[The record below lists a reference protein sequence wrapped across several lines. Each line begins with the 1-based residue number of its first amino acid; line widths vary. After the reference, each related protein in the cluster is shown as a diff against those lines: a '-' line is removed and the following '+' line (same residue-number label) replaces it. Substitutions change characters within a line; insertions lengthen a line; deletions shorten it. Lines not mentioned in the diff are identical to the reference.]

1 MGRTP
6 TRCRRG
12 CRGCGGGCRTGSSSS
27 PGAGTG
33 SWWTRTTWTCTGSS
47 GRLGK
52 GGGCSG
58 LGRRMVQRTC
68 CGKRW
73 GRGGGRRWWI
83 CWMLRRN
90 WRRRA
95 RSRRG
100 SRRPPGRAGSARP
113 GSRSRRPGG
122 GRGTCASST
131 CRRWS
136 TGRRCR
142 TWCSEAVAAVCGSDD
157 ALADLVDR
165 SLLRVRAGRY
175 RMLDTILLYCKE
187 KLVESGE
194 ELEQAHARHFL
205 DLVHRADPHLRRA
218 EQLDRLA
225 LLSAEHD
232 NLVAALRWAARHDQP
247 TAMRLVTAAA
257 AHGGLPGW
265 RVAAPR
271 AGGAVVAGGQ
281 PLPGHDQPGV
291 GAVVLEGARGAAG
304 GFRVREHVGRV
315 RQRAGGGRRVRAGG

>member
-1 MGRTP
+1 MRPRSAASGHVVRDPWSTGSADGR
-6 TRCRRG
+6 R
-12 CRGCGGGCRTGSSSS
+12 CGGRG
-27 PGAGTG
+27 
-33 SWWTRTTWTCTGSS
+33 WWAQA
-47 GRLGK
+47 
-52 GGGCSG
+52 SG
-58 LGRRMVQRTC
+58 LVDRAPP
-68 CGKRW
+68 
-73 GRGGGRRWWI
+73 
-83 CWMLRRN
+83 
-90 WRRRA
+90 RRRA
-95 RSRRG
+95 RGGLRWGEPQRGAGAGVAVAAGVAGRGHRVRRGRVPDRGGPGRRGRAPG

-165 SLLRVRAGRY
+165 SLPRVRAGRY

-281 PLPGHDQPGV
+281 PLPGHDQPGA